1 MKTLSGISV
10 ISFILLVMSQVMLFN
25 HLHIFGTINPLFYLV
40 FFVFYRFESNQT
52 VLILLSFVLGFLIDF
67 LSQSGGAHT
76 IATLTLGFVRPLI
89 IRYAFGVTLE
99 TPQSYFND
107 SRTLNKMI
115 FLLLLTGIHHTLYF
129 TLVYFSWDAIFLIIK
144 NALFTS
150 LFSLIL
156 MSITLGFY
164 PNKK

>member
-52 VLILLSFVLGFLIDF
+52 VLILLSFILGFLIDF